1 MSSLLSI
8 IGENDMTVHVRSIS
22 ACISCINKNDRFNP
36 HERITHVG
44 GINPNNTRWKLT
56 QQDAISGINSNKY
69 SFYVN
74 KRGKRVQVVVA
85 ISRFGNEY
93 LKTEADGEEP
103 NNLLSL
109 PECP

>member
-1 MSSLLSI
+1 MADKKCEI
-8 IGENDMTVHVRSIS
+8 KCV
-22 ACISCINKNDRFNP
+22 NKLDRLNP

-44 GINPNNTRWKLT
+44 GHVTKPWK
-56 QQDAISGINSNKY
+56 ISQETAVRYIESGDW

-74 KRGKRVQVVVA
+74 VNGKSVWVVVA
-85 ISRFGNEY
+85 VSRFGNKY

-109 PECP
+109 PECR